1 MHDIDTIPTDV
12 KVKAWSDITP
22 QAPDW
27 QFRINVRKGVTTLWR
42 KNNHPAFYGGHQIML
57 VALETRLAR
66 EWLDAA
72 GYDTF
77 ALNMRSKA

>member
-1 MHDIDTIPTDV
+1 MYSIDTIPTDV
-12 KVKAWSDITP
+12 KVQAWSDITP

-27 QFRINVRKGVTTLWR
+27 QFRINVLRGVTTLWR
-42 KNNHPAFYGGHQIML
+42 KHNHPAFYGGNQIMR

-66 EWLDAA
+66 EWLEAA

-77 ALNMRSKA
+77 ALNMRSKH

>member
-1 MHDIDTIPTDV
+1 MHHIDTIPTDT
-12 KVKAWSDITP
+12 KVKPWSDSTA
-22 QAPDW
+22 QTPDW